1 MKYFFFFIL
10 SLYFINKIQ
19 GAIYEKV
26 LSLNPVIQSIDS
38 CYDMVSQNSITVCG
52 IESQHDWCISP
63 NSEQSTVEVT
73 FFDPIGPQSKVVGI
87 TTQFNNS
94 ITDCFTS
101 FEVLLN
107 NNYLYT
113 FYAGEDIDGIAT
125 ACTSSENANIHCGL
139 FTIGSNSTANF
150 TKSYF
155 INETNNVTFPYQLDS
170 NCDLS
175 FFCVDQVILDIFYSP
190 VCNPDCLNG
199 GDCVS
204 YNQCSC
210 AGTGYNGTY
219 CENPICSGCQ
229 NGGFCILPEICNCT
243 NTGYNGTNCEN
254 AICSGC
260 QNGGFCVLPEICNC
274 TNTGYN
280 GTHCENPI
288 CSGCQNGGFCI
299 LPEICNCTNTG
310 YSGTNCENPICY
322 CLHNS
327 SCVAPNI
334 CDCSYTGYNGPNC
347 SIPICDYTCQNG
359 GFCIAPSE
367 CSCTEGFYGQACEL
381 KNISALDQIL
391 SDNNIVYPFIALI
404 ALAIVLCFIAII
416 FKITRRPNPTPN
428 IQMNT
433 LVSPPISISTPQ
445 SRTSAPSS
453 RISSPV
459 TKISPEK
466 NDSSSSSS
474 SSSSYV

>member
-38 CYDMVSQNSITVCG
+38 CYDMASQNSITVCG

-125 ACTSSENANIHCGL
+125 ACSSSENANIHCGL

-219 CENPICSGCQ
+219 
-229 NGGFCILPEICNCT
+229 
-243 NTGYNGTNCEN
+243 
-254 AICSGC
+254 
-260 QNGGFCVLPEICNC
+260 
-274 TNTGYN
+274 
-280 GTHCENPI
+280 CENPI